1 MGRILDIRGR
11 RVMLD
16 KDIAIYF
23 GTTTGNLNRAM
34 KRNQARFPPE
44 FCFQLTDEE
53 CSRFQIGILNGGRGS
68 NLKYLPYAYTEQGV
82 AMLTSVLHTDRAV
95 SASIQIM
102 EAFVEMSHYI
112 RRYRDMLPREEVLE
126 LSNRQLLLEGEI
138 NQMKDRMV
146 TKDDLSE
153 LMKVFMD
160 SVSDEELLILD
171 GEPFKADEAYE
182 RICRAAKSSI
192 ILIDDYI
199 GIRTLHHLASVK
211 PGVDVAIISD
221 NRARPPLRKYQFEDF
236 VSEYPGM
243 SVDFISSLGRVHDRF
258 IVIDSGTDDFRV
270 YHCGS
275 TIKDSGNRITT
286 VLQVR
291 DVGMYA
297 GMISS
302 LLSNPKLVLK

>member
-1 MGRILDIRGR
+1 
-11 RVMLD
+11 MLD
-16 KDIAIYF
+16 KDIALYF

-34 KRNQARFPPE
+34 KRNQARFTPE

-112 RRYRDMLPREEVLE
+112 RRYRYMLPREEVLE

-171 GEPFKADEAYE
+171 GEPFKADVAYE
-182 RICRAAKSSI
+182 RIFRAVKSSI

-199 GIRTLHHLASVK
+199 GIKTLHHLASVR
-211 PGVDVAIISD
+211 PGVVVAIISD
-221 NRARPPLRKYQFEDF
+221 
-236 VSEYPGM
+236 SEP
-243 SVDFISSLGRVHDRF
+243 DLH
-258 IVIDSGTDDFRV
+258 
-270 YHCGS
+270 
-275 TIKDSGNRITT
+275 
-286 VLQVR
+286 
-291 DVGMYA
+291 
-297 GMISS
+297 
-302 LLSNPKLVLK
+302 